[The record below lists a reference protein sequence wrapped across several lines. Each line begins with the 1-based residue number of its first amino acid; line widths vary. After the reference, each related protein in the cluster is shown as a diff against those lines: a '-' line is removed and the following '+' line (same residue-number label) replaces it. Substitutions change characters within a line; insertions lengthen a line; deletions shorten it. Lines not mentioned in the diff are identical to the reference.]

1 MAGVGGEAGERG
13 GDGGVRRGGGGDE
26 VGDVVGVGAS
36 DEGVDV
42 PGAVGKLGGE
52 DEVGLLAVE
61 GDGGRGFEDGRVGA
75 ADEGGFL
82 ERVGEKQLVEGGV
95 GAAGGV
101 EAADVDVGEGRRA
114 DQLGFDG
121 GRRLGREH
129 GGAGGVD
136 DGADDLRAGGARAD
150 FDPHDEEIRFVRDGV
165 GQQHGVRVAD
175 AKDQTEIGER
185 AVHARG
191 ALGEADED
199 AVRGK
204 FVAGVERGFLR
215 VAEPDPI
222 RLLGGEH
229 FECGLLGFDERAE
242 VERAGGRDAGYGTRD
257 HAARGRG
264 GAFKGV
270 HDGQASRRGGEQDVG
285 GIGEAVVAGDE
296 DRRFAGGCPLA
307 GEADDVD
314 VLWIGVVDRDAVRVG
329 AGGDGE
335 GVLDLD
341 RGGRG
346 EGVRQNGERGEPTR
360 EATGGCAY
368 VHVRAFRFFGEAAVD
383 SRATTTGGSVR
394 FWAGAPAICLSRM
407 RTARAARS
415 SSCPDTE
422 LSGTEQ

>member
-1 MAGVGGEAGERG
+1 MAVAGVGGEAGERG

-150 FDPHDEEIRFVRDGV
+150 FDPHDEEIRFVRNGV
-165 GQQHGVRVAD
+165 GEEHGVRAVD
-175 AKDQTEIGER
+175 PEDQAEVGER

-270 HDGQASRRGGEQDVG
+270 HDGQASRR
-285 GIGEAVVAGDE
+285 
-296 DRRFAGGCPLA
+296 
-307 GEADDVD
+307 
-314 VLWIGVVDRDAVRVG
+314 
-329 AGGDGE
+329 
-335 GVLDLD
+335 
-341 RGGRG
+341 
-346 EGVRQNGERGEPTR
+346 RGEPTR
-360 EATGGCAY
+360 EAAGGCAC
-368 VHVRAFRFFGEAAVD
+368 VHVRAFRFVLEAAVD
-383 SRATTTGGSVR
+383 SRETTTGGSVR